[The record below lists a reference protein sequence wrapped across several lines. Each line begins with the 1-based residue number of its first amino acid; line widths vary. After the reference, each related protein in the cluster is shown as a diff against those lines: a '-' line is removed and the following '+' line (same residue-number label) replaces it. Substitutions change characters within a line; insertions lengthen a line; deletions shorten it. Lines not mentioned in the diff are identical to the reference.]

1 MYLKAIEIQGFKSF
15 ANKINLDFHDGITAI
30 VGPNGSGKSN
40 IADAMRWVL
49 GEQSA
54 KTLRG
59 SNMRDVIFAGSS
71 ERKAYSYAYVSIIM
85 DNSDRALKLDFDEV
99 VVSRRVYR
107 SGESEYL
114 LNDSVCRLKD
124 VQELFYDTGI
134 GKEGYSIIGQ
144 GQIDRILSERPEER
158 RELFD
163 EAAGIVKFK
172 RNKQEALKKL
182 ESEQQSLER
191 VNDIINELDARF
203 PSLEKEAEK
212 AKAYL
217 KLRDRLREEEIVF
230 FNLSYSKYLNE
241 GKELEEKIKLVTENL
256 QLCDARLYSV
266 KEEYGKNQDKVS
278 ELEEELSELSSS
290 ANDKEIEGQQYEA
303 HIELLKEQINTLNEK
318 NRDCVLRIEEQ
329 SELGSQKNEEL
340 RVIEKKQT
348 ELADSKLELEEKVR
362 ILEKEF
368 EALKEAI
375 MEINTSNNEQSGEI
389 FKLSGNI
396 NSTQSVLVKNQE
408 QLLELKTS
416 LDILVQKKEEYEKE
430 LEFSV
435 TADEENKKNLRDAN
449 GEIERYKL
457 ELVEKKKE
465 INELRGKQEN
475 IQAEIS
481 ATLRDLDLA
490 KSKQT
495 MLQNML
501 NSYEGYSY
509 AIKKIMELK
518 KEKAEIIG
526 VVADIINMDSK
537 YELALEIALG
547 SKIQNIIV
555 EDDTAAKKFI
565 HILKQNKYGRATF
578 LPLNHMKGKD
588 YIKNTNL
595 LSETGVLGYAYDL
608 VKVEEKYSDLIKN
621 LLGGII
627 VVDEIEHAIR
637 LSHKYK
643 QSVRMVTL
651 QGELFSVGGSITGGD
666 YKKSYNL
673 LGRKNEIQAL
683 EDGIKKTN
691 QKLESLDIKHDTVL
705 MEMKNKKEEIDIIE
719 CKNDEIQDRLN
730 ELKINEQ
737 KLENL
742 INTAKKR
749 LDEIDSEIKSKDLKL
764 INITAEISDNEL
776 SIVRATE
783 HVERLNLERAE
794 SQTKEDEMK
803 QRSLELAHALEKER
817 ITLATMNQ
825 EIGFNEE
832 AVLRLG
838 SETEGIKAVVCRL
851 SEQASGAL
859 TEVERKQ
866 KEIDCIKKEIE
877 TAKSSHT
884 SLLKK
889 ISEKSNLKN
898 RIMEHSKELFKSL
911 DELKS
916 EYQLLGDE
924 NTRLLHLKDKSESDI
939 QVGLDYMWN
948 EYELSIS
955 ALQEYGIGSRRDI
968 RKLETLIK
976 DLKKEIKEF
985 GTVNIGSIEECQEVG
1000 SRLAFLNEQKTD
1012 IESSEA
1018 ALLQLIRELDEGMC
1032 GQFKERFKLIA
1043 EYFDKV
1049 FKKLF
1054 GGGSAALE
1062 MMDKDNVL
1070 ETGIMIHVQPPGKK
1084 LQNMLVLSGGEKALT
1099 AIALLFA
1106 IQSLKPSPF
1115 CLLDEI
1121 EAALDD
1127 SNVDRFADY
1136 LMNLTE
1142 KTQFIIIT
1150 HRKGTMTAADRLYGI
1165 TMQEKGVSSLVSVN
1179 LVEKELN

>member
-71 ERKAYSYAYVSIIM
+71 ERRAYSYAYVSIIM
-85 DNSDRALKLDFDEV
+85 DNSDRTLKLDFDEV

-182 ESEQQSLER
+182 ENEQQSLER

-203 PSLEKEAEK
+203 PGLEKEAEK

-217 KLRDRLREEEIVF
+217 KLRDRLREHEIDF
-230 FNLSYSKYLNE
+230 FNLSYTEYLSE
-241 GKELEEKIKLVTENL
+241 GKELEEKIELVTKNSEI
-256 QLCDARLYSV
+256 CDAKLHCV
-266 KEEYGKNQDKVS
+266 KEEYAKNQDRVS
-278 ELEEELSELSSS
+278 ELEEELAQLSCS
-290 ANDKEIEGQQYEA
+290 ANDKEIESSQYEA

-318 NRDCVLRIEEQ
+318 NRDCAVRIEEQ
-329 SELGSQKNEEL
+329 NNLNFQKNKQLEATKEKQNEL
-340 RVIEKKQT
+340 TDQKI
-348 ELADSKLELEEKVR
+348 ELEVKVQD
-362 ILEKEF
+362 LEKEF
-368 EALKEAI
+368 AALKESI
-375 MEINTSNNEQSGEI
+375 VEINASNTEQSGEI

-408 QLLELKTS
+408 QLFEMKASVDLL
-416 LDILVQKKEEYEKE
+416 IQKKEEYKKE
-430 LEFSV
+430 LEFSIK
-435 TADEENKKNLRDAN
+435 TDEKNRKELQ
-449 GEIERYKL
+449 EVSSEMESYKL
-457 ELVEKKKE
+457 KLSEKKKE
-465 INELRGKQEN
+465 LNELRGKQEN
-475 IQAEIS
+475 IQSEIS
-481 ATLRDLDLA
+481 VMLRELDLA
-490 KSKQT
+490 KSKQS

-501 NSYEGYSY
+501 NSYEGYSH

-518 KEKAEIIG
+518 KDKPEIIG
-526 VVADIINMDSK
+526 VVADVINMDSK

-555 EDDTAAKKFI
+555 QDDEAAKKFI
-565 HILKQNKYGRATF
+565 QILKQNKYGRATF
-578 LPLNHMKGKD
+578 LPLNHMKARD
-588 YIKNTNL
+588 YNKNMNL
-595 LSETGVLGYAYDL
+595 LSEEGVLGYAYDL
-608 VKVEEKYSDLIKN
+608 VKVEVKYSELIKN

-627 VVDEIEHAIR
+627 VVDKIDHAIY
-637 LSHKYK
+637 LSQKYK
-643 QSVRMVTL
+643 QTVRMVTL
-651 QGELFSVGGSITGGD
+651 QGELFAVGGSITGGD

-683 EDGIKKTN
+683 VDVIEKTN
-691 QKLESLDIKHDTVL
+691 QQLESLDGKHDAVVR
-705 MEMKNKKEEIDIIE
+705 EIKDKKTEIDIIE

-730 ELKINEQ
+730 ELRINEQ

-742 INTAKKR
+742 INTVKKQ
-749 LDEIDSEIKSKDLKL
+749 LDEIESEIKSKDLKL
-764 INITAEISDNEL
+764 INITAEISENEL
-776 SIVRATE
+776 SIVQTTE
-783 HVERLNLERAE
+783 HIERLNMERAE

-803 QRSLELAHALEKER
+803 KRSLELAHALEKER
-817 ITLATMNQ
+817 ITLATMKQ
-825 EIGFNEE
+825 EFGFNKEGI
-832 AVLRLG
+832 LRLQ
-838 SETEGIKAVVCRL
+838 SEMEEIKAVINRL
-851 SEQASGAL
+851 SNQASGAL
-859 TEVERKQ
+859 NEVERKHE
-866 KEIDCIKKEIE
+866 EIRSIKKEIE
-877 TAKSSHT
+877 SAKSAHIL
-884 SLLKK
+884 LLKE
-889 ISEKSNLKN
+889 ISDKSNLKN
-898 RIMEHSKELFKSL
+898 EIMNHSKELFKSL

-916 EYQLLGDE
+916 EYQLLAE
-924 NTRLLHLKDKSESDI
+924 ESSRLLHLKDKSESDI
-939 QVGLDYMWN
+939 QAGLDYMWN

-955 ALQEYGIGSRRDI
+955 ALQEYGIDSRCDI

-1062 MMDKDNVL
+1062 MLDKDNIL